1 MTDVPHGEDSADR
14 NVVRLAE
21 YNALRVEI
29 ERRANIQWSVTAL
42 QFTTA
47 ATVAGLAISRAS
59 DFALLLLIP
68 LLSYMFGTRYILHD
82 FHIRLITQ
90 YLRESLSE
98 RLNNELQWDE
108 WYDAKYVRRDNR
120 RLVSVT
126 GWLPTQSTRLAFE
139 GIATLALAAAAIAA
153 SYRVITGNYP
163 WYAIVGFSICWLL
176 DFGTSYYCTTTLK
189 TPGARTHCHHREA
202 SSWFSADHPAA
213 VRAPLGYASHPGLPN
228 LLRSG
233 VDNCGLKRAGDAH
246 GALRLQI
253 AEPPARRRSCQA
265 PVGAGRFVIR
275 ATRERGVGVPPSRR
289 LGNGIREASQSLS
302 EATDGACVTV
312 QVTANAAGW

>member
-1 MTDVPHGEDSADR
+1 VTDVPHGDDSADR

-120 RLVSVT
+120 RWFSVT

-139 GIATLALAAAAIAA
+139 GIATLALAASAIAA
-153 SYRVITGNYP
+153 TYRVITGNYP
-163 WYAIVGFSICWLL
+163 WYAVVGFSICWLL
-176 DFGTSYYCTTTLK
+176 DFGATALL
-189 TPGARTHCHHREA
+189 HHHFE
-202 SSWFSADHPAA
+202 
-213 VRAPLGYASHPGLPN
+213 N
-228 LLRSG
+228 
-233 VDNCGLKRAGDAH
+233 
-246 GALRLQI
+246 
-253 AEPPARRRSCQA
+253 
-265 PVGAGRFVIR
+265 
-275 ATRERGVGVPPSRR
+275 SRR
-289 LGNGIREASQSLS
+289 PDPSLPS
-302 EATDGACVTV
+302 P
-312 QVTANAAGW
+312 